1 MVGQLDCGAAL
12 PQILR
17 PQHWRTAMA
26 DPDAESK
33 GQGFKR
39 RRGWQPPT
47 GSDSPPG
54 AVPPRP
60 SGSDPA
66 DAVKQEHRP
75 PQGGRFSSV
84 LPNSVAGQARNVGV
98 GTRQGPG
105 GSVAVVTFRLEQYDP
120 NAGRTGLVTVRMVGN
135 QAMGFAT
142 EGDWVEVNGKSKSGF
157 LDAKTAVNHTS
168 GAQYRGPSDYAR
180 VLVITFVVFVAV
192 FILFVAVMTFGAI
205 FRQF

>member
-1 MVGQLDCGAAL
+1 
-12 PQILR
+12 
-17 PQHWRTAMA
+17 MA

-168 GAQYRGPSDYAR
+168 GAQYRRPAGCFGAVM
-180 VLVITFVVFVAV
+180 VLVVLSG
-192 FILFVAVMTFGAI
+192 ILLILMIADSDPTSMLSVMSAW
-205 FRQF
+205 RP